1 MQIAGYSF
9 SDALNALL
17 PAIARADWLALYLIW
32 GTVVFAAIVT
42 FWQIRKEPGG
52 LRAFLRHCLPP
63 GVLTHKSARA
73 DLLFWLSRRI
83 FMPLLVVPLGL
94 STITAGYAAYSLLSL
109 IFGPVAHTG
118 PASTLTLCAF
128 TLSMVI
134 AYDLSYY
141 VYHYLCHTVPMLWE
155 LHKVHHSAQ
164 VMVGVTKDRV
174 HPLDEV
180 LNRWWNGLIPGVT
193 YGIWLFFALD
203 PIELTVFG
211 VSAYTIRNLLMM
223 DVVRHTHLEMSYGKW
238 LNKIF
243 LCPYWHQLHHSIE
256 PRHYNRNYGLLLS
269 VWDELFGTIAVP
281 EPGEHFTFGLANGE
295 HDEYQSLTRLH
306 VVPVVKIWGLA
317 SDWMRRHVPLGHAG
331 GSPDGTLQKLS
342 AEGDFAM
349 ASTAD
354 VAAGGKHPGLES
366 R

>member
-1 MQIAGYSF
+1 MQIAKFSF
-9 SDALNALL
+9 SDVLGAFWS
-17 PAIARADWLALYLIW
+17 PDTHTDRLALYLVW
-32 GTVVFAAIVT
+32 GTVAFAAFVT
-42 FWQIRKEPGG
+42 FWQTQKAEGG
-52 LRAFLRHCLPP
+52 FRSFLRHCLPP
-63 GVLTHKSARA
+63 GILTHKSARA
-73 DLLFWLSRRI
+73 DVLFWLSRRI

-94 STITAGYAAYSLLSL
+94 STVTAGYASHSLLAL
-109 IFGPVAHTG
+109 IFGPAAHTG
-118 PASTLTLCAF
+118 PASTLILFAF
-128 TLSMVI
+128 TVSMVI

-141 VYHYLCHTVPMLWE
+141 IYHYLCHTVPMLWE

-174 HPLDEV
+174 HPIDEI

-193 YGIWLFFALD
+193 YGIWLFFAVD
-203 PIELTVFG
+203 PVELTVSG

-238 LNKIF
+238 LNRIF

-269 VWDELFGTIAVP
+269 VWDELFSTLAIP
-281 EPGEHFTFGLANGE
+281 EPGEHFIFGLANNE

-306 VVPVVKIWGLA
+306 VIPVVKVWGLA
-317 SDWMRRHVPLGHAG
+317 RTWTHRHLALGRSALTREGKVRNRH
-331 GSPDGTLQKLS
+331 GSEKL
-342 AEGDFAM
+342 
-349 ASTAD
+349 
-354 VAAGGKHPGLES
+354 LS